1 MIGQLDKLDRTF
13 RKEYRCAI
21 MSKTERLE
29 AFGKEVRRR
38 RMERGF
44 DGKMF
49 AAKIN
54 ISPQHLSQIETA
66 YDKGGRGPVVPGDDV
81 IEAISDVLSWR
92 VIDIRRMLGH
102 VPDRDADAS
111 PIPTSVIEFYEGD
124 VTPEERAFVEQ
135 TIAMIG
141 NARLRLPTRLGQ

>member
-1 MIGQLDKLDRTF
+1 MISQLDKLDRTF
-13 RKEYRCAI
+13 RKEYRFAM

-66 YDKGGRGPVVPGDDV
+66 YDKGGRGPVVPGDDA
-81 IEAISDVLSWR
+81 IEAISDVLAWQ

-102 VPDRDADAS
+102 IPDNAAGAPS
-111 PIPTSVIEFYEGD
+111 VPTSVIEFFDG
-124 VTPEERAFVEQ
+124 VVSEEEQAFVLK
-135 TIAMIG
+135 TIEMIS
-141 NARLRLPTRLGQ
+141 NARSRIPTHLGK